1 MLSRNQIKFS
11 DWEEIFLRQPVLSE
25 KRVYVTENSNESYN

>member
-1 MLSRNQIKFS
+1 MLSRNQKKFS
-11 DWEEIFLRQPVLSE
+11 DWEEIFLRQSVLNE